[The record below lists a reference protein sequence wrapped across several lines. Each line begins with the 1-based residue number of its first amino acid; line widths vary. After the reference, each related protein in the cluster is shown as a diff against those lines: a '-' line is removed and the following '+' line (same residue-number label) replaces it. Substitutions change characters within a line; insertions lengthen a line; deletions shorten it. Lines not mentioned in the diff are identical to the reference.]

1 MDGWVVVVNIEWL
14 EAKFWTDLD
23 GRSTP
28 NNYPTTNQSIQYSI
42 YLSTHQSVQIRPI
55 NPYISIHQSI
65 HLHPSTHG
73 HRHIYPESHA
83 TMDPSS
89 RPSIKLFT
97 YLNIPLIPPST
108 NPFFHQ
114 SIHPF
119 IHQPNGPSIH
129 PSMLRSQP
137 KGGTLW
143 VDPRN

>member
-55 NPYISIHQSI
+55 KPSSHQSI

-114 SIHPF
+114 SIHPSV
-119 IHQPNGPSIH
+119 HSSTQRSIH
-129 PSMLRSQP
+129 TSIHAPQP
-137 KGGTLW
+137 AKRGYPLG
-143 VDPRN
+143 